1 MKNILGMLLLV
12 VLGTS
17 CATGY
22 GCPYS
27 ATDKKETSPKN
38 VEEALATTAIAPNA
52 TAVCEP

>member
-27 ATDKKETSPKN
+27 ATEKTETAPKN
-38 VEEALATTAIAPNA
+38 VDEALESTTNA
-52 TAVCEP
+52 TVVCEL

>member
-27 ATDKKETSPKN
+27 GTEKTEIAPKN
-38 VEEALATTAIAPNA
+38 VDEPFATA
-52 TAVCEP
+52 TIAVCEP